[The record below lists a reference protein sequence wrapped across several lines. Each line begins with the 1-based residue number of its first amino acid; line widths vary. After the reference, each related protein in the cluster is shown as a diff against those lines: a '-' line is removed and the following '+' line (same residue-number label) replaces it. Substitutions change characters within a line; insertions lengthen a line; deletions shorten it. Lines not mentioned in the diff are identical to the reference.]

1 MSMTQFAMVEE
12 LAFLIKDNLS
22 CKHLVLSVE
31 EALVDFLENDTSP
44 DSIVEL
50 EPMSP
55 YNRLLLHR
63 LADIFGLAHESIGEG
78 DGRHL
83 VFERGPESAIPSILV
98 SDMLWQCNEYQPPVA
113 SHQLLRR
120 RDTLPAT
127 KENPKSFGITLEERE
142 AAYLAARERIFSA
155 ENDEIKE
162 SVPPKPRNVPVVA
175 QRMIAHALGQKIH
188 SNLSLVKVDH
198 PSSIEIGK
206 NTAMAL
212 TKGKSENCS
221 NGSSKTPQDPP
232 SAFSERVPGG
242 EKARTTSSSTS
253 HDRRKV
259 KKKPVNKESCNGGA
273 LQTGNSD
280 EGVSKYNLK
289 QDHMGGAKRI
299 FAHALGLQG
308 AKDINNFVVK

>member
-1 MSMTQFAMVEE
+1 MTQFAMVEE

-31 EALVDFLENDTSP
+31 EALVDFLANDTSP

-98 SDMLWQCNEYQPPVA
+98 SDMLWQCNEYHSPAA

-127 KENPKSFGITLEERE
+127 KESPKSFGTTLEERE
-142 AAYLAARERIFSA
+142 AAYLAARERIFSVG
-155 ENDEIKE
+155 DGEIKG
-162 SVPPKPRNVPVVA
+162 SGPPKPRNVPVVA
-175 QRMIAHALGQKIH
+175 QRMIAHALGQRIH
-188 SNLSLVKVDH
+188 TNLSDMKINH
-198 PSSIEIGK
+198 PNSIGIGGNRTK
-206 NTAMAL
+206 TL
-212 TKGKSENCS
+212 TKAKSENHS
-221 NGSSKTPQDPP
+221 NGSSKEEASSSP
-232 SAFSERVPGG
+232 SQRALAGREVRNS
-242 EKARTTSSSTS
+242 SSSTAQ
-253 HDRRKV
+253 DKTKV
-259 KKKPVNKESCNGGA
+259 KKKPLNDESSNGGA
-273 LQTGNSD
+273 AQTGKSD
-280 EGVSKYNLK
+280 KVVSKYNMK
-289 QDHMGGAKRI
+289 EEHMGAAKRM
-299 FAHALGLQG
+299 FAHALGIQG
-308 AKDINNFVVK
+308 TKDNNSFKVK